1 MTVKKSKPELSLSEF
16 AEGMQKES
24 GGASAPR
31 DMPPESAHEA
41 GGATAVTPALEPMMT
56 GTGDAA
62 PSLPAEG
69 GAITGIAAW
78 QNNKK
83 VVSLWSLSQNR
94 NAWAGIEGVGWK
106 KLSNKSDSITVAFTM
121 LAAHA
126 REKGSLVSYR
136 EESDGMIHE
145 LYVW

>member
-1 MTVKKSKPELSLSEF
+1 MTVEKSKPKLSPSEF

-24 GGASAPR
+24 GGASVPH
-31 DMPPESAHEA
+31 DMPPESAHETR
-41 GGATAVTPALEPMMT
+41 GAMAVTPALEPTVT

-83 VVSLWSLSQNR
+83 VVSLWSLNQNR
-94 NAWAGIEGVGWK
+94 NVWAGIEGVGWK

-121 LAAHA
+121 LVAHA
-126 REKGSLVSYR
+126 REKGSVVNYR